1 MAVTDVEGVLDITR
15 QPLQMAQ
22 VGFDFQAQAKAVLV
36 AQIGEEVVDLGVE
49 FETVGAFGDRH
60 QNIQTNPGI
69 EHGGDVLRGAVHL
82 MGGQLQAQFVEA
94 QGALV
99 EVFTQR
105 LKECPVLGEGT

>member
-1 MAVTDVEGVLDITR
+1 
-15 QPLQMAQ
+15 MAQ
-22 VGFDFQAQAKAVLV
+22 VGFDFQAQAKAVFV

-69 EHGGDVLRGAVHL
+69 EHGGDVLRCAVHL